1 MCRGKEKTSSESSSH
16 LSETNCA
23 KFQFPISQHETHELH
38 IPIPTVKET
47 LDLLGNEYPLEKE
60 LKPFFLFCSMIE
72 KSIKEDKEI
81 TDKKWALNNVY
92 KVGKEIWDGLDREYT
107 DEYERLFSGSDLP
120 GPQLL
125 FYLALLNEIAQQI
138 PIFNIDN
145 AELTKVFANS
155 WRNSGTEYTDEFI
168 ILADKLGLN

>member
-107 DEYERLFSGSDLP
+107 DEYERLLS
-120 GPQLL
+120 
-125 FYLALLNEIAQQI
+125 N
-138 PIFNIDN
+138 
-145 AELTKVFANS
+145 
-155 WRNSGTEYTDEFI
+155 DEVI
-168 ILADKLGLN
+168 NKHDKLKPIDKSE